1 MMSSGYWVTTLVT
14 AAAVIA
20 CVVLHYETLR
30 FISKRLP
37 LPNDRHRSRIVT
49 LILSLLALHIAEIW
63 IFGSGY
69 FLLLSFGDNGALS
82 GNGAMSLLDCVYY
95 SATVFTTLGFG
106 DIIPSGAIRFMTGT
120 ESIAGL
126 TFITW
131 SASFTF
137 LVMQKSW
144 DFTRD

>member
-1 MMSSGYWVTTLVT
+1 MMSSGYWITALVT
-14 AAAVIA
+14 AAAVVA

-30 FISKRLP
+30 LISKRVP
-37 LPNDRHRSRIVT
+37 LPNDRHRARIVT
-49 LILSLLALHIAEIW
+49 LILSLLTLHIAEIW
-63 IFGSGY
+63 IFGGSY
-69 FLLLSFGDNGALS
+69 FLLLSFGEHGALS
-82 GNGAMSLLDCVYY
+82 GAGDMSLLDCVYY

-106 DIIPSGAIRFMTGT
+106 DIVPSGAIRFMTGT
-120 ESIAGL
+120 EAIAGL

-144 DFTRD
+144 DFIRD